1 VEEEEKGNKRDNNM
15 KEMEVKN
22 SNRADE
28 LESNNKNMTV
38 PRLFIFKDTGYDA
51 IHVLF

>member
-1 VEEEEKGNKRDNNM
+1 M

-28 LESNNKNMTV
+28 LERNNKNMTV
-38 PRLFIFKDTGYDA
+38 TRTFIFKGTAYDA